1 MGPVEARLRGYQ
13 SGGQLLAR
21 LVFEPYGDASSD
33 FDLLVQDI
41 ATTGA
46 KKHWRRMQCKSPT
59 EAFGILVWRIRK
71 RLGVAMV
78 LANARFILERV
89 QWVGPGSIAAAERRK
104 RARQRFYDPT
114 TGVSSLRH
122 QYRRATRTPSPY
134 SKFGLMPIPEVNL

>member
-1 MGPVEARLRGYQ
+1 MREPRNFTSTPRESILISSLPPSPDSVEHQ
-13 SGGQLLAR
+13 SLYLSLSTPFFISAYCSPEEGG
-21 LVFEPYGDASSD
+21 
-33 FDLLVQDI
+33 
-41 ATTGA
+41 
-46 KKHWRRMQCKSPT
+46 CKSPT